1 MDNKEFTLRM
11 KNIILELKNIKSNVH
26 FEEGVKGMIPVLK
39 LLYDSE
45 KEITPKDIE
54 EELCI
59 TSARTARVLN
69 QLQDKNLI
77 SRIKSEANKKKTII
91 VLTEEGKKLA
101 LNHRN
106 MFKSLMDTLLK
117 DITDEERNEF
127 LRIIEKMA
135 SNLKERNDK

>member
-26 FEEGVKGMIPVLK
+26 LEEGVKGMIPVLK

-59 TSARTARVLN
+59 SSARTARVLN

-91 VLTEEGKKLA
+91 VLTEEGKKIA

-135 SNLKERNDK
+135 SNLKEGNDK